1 MLKKSTTVTMEIT
14 PIHPENCNTYVITNR
29 VPVAN
34 KPSTCDCGAHRN
46 SRKRRTHHKGGDV
59 LRTVMRDLHGVR
71 TSLLDRESR
80 RVTLERVDTLM
91 DELENYMA
99 EN

>member
-1 MLKKSTTVTMEIT
+1 MLKKSTTVTFEIT
-14 PIHPENCNTYVITNR
+14 PTHPENYNTYVVTNKI
-29 VPVAN
+29 PVVI
-34 KPSTCDCGAHRN
+34 KPSTCGCMTRRN
-46 SRKRRTHHKGGDV
+46 NRKQRTHHKGGDV